1 LLRQIDRS
9 VHSMNVEDEATLRSA
24 QTKLAAIRAERG
36 DN

>member
-1 LLRQIDRS
+1 
-9 VHSMNVEDEATLRSA
+9 MNVEDEATLRGA